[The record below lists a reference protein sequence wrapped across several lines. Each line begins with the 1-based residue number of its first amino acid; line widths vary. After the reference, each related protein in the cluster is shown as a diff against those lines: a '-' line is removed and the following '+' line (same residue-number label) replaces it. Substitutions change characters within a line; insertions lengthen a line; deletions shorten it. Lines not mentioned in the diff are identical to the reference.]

1 MGACSETSL
10 VIILAA
16 CPFVTHSS
24 PMDSVTGFGPYPK
37 EHALNNSRAAI
48 REAILAWDSVDG
60 EDRWEDARLDALA
73 IPHFAFQFEH
83 NLPYRRFC
91 QGRGITPETL
101 TSFRDIPSVPTDVF
115 KQVRLTVA
123 SPTRTIR
130 TFRTS
135 GTTLGQRGEHH
146 FEDLSTYAASLQGP
160 FWRQLFPDRA
170 ETEFFILAPDS
181 SNLPDSSLYYMFDE
195 LVGEQATY
203 FFTSDADGNLTFDL
217 EGLLANLERVQRD
230 ATPVTLLGTAFGF
243 MALFDGAPEHR
254 FSLAPGSRL
263 METGGFKGKSR
274 EVSRETL
281 YAMFHEHLGI
291 PRTHCVSEYSMTEL
305 SSQAYTPNLRLHTLG
320 ETPTTAPLF
329 VAPPWAR
336 LEVVDP
342 LSLKPIDEPGQV
354 GLVRWFDLA
363 NTESVMMVQ
372 TSDRGTLDELGRLTL
387 LGRAPDAELRGCSL
401 AIEEITGAGDGSR

>member
-1 MGACSETSL
+1 MTGFEP
-10 VIILAA
+10 I
-16 CPFVTHSS
+16 PKKEHSS
-24 PMDSVTGFGPYPK
+24 
-37 EHALNNSRAAI
+37 NNSRAAI
-48 REAILAWDSVDG
+48 REAILGWDPNDG
-60 EDRWEDARLDALA
+60 EDRWEDARLNALA
-73 IPHFAFQFEH
+73 IPHFAYQFEH

-91 QGRGITPETL
+91 QGRGVTPENL
-101 TSFRDIPSVPTDVF
+101 TSYRQIPSVPTDVF
-115 KQVRLTVA
+115 KQVPLTVA
-123 SPTRTIR
+123 SPANITR

-146 FEDLSTYAASLQGP
+146 FEDLSIYAASLQGP
-160 FWRQLFPDRA
+160 FWRHLFPDRA
-170 ETEFFILAPDS
+170 QTEFFILAPDS

-195 LVGEQATY
+195 LVGDKATY
-203 FFTSDADGNLTFDL
+203 FFSADENGNLTFDL
-217 EGLLANLERVQRD
+217 ESLLANLERAQTN

-243 MALFDGAPEHR
+243 MALFDGAPER
-254 FSLAPGSRL
+254 DFSLAPGSRL

-281 YAMFHEHLGI
+281 YAMFHDRLGI

-320 ETPTTAPLF
+320 ESPTTAPLF

-336 LEVVDP
+336 IEVVDP
-342 LSLKPIDEPGQV
+342 RSLQPLDEPGAV

-372 TSDRGTLDELGRLTL
+372 TSDRGTLDAKGRLTL

-401 AIEEITGAGDGSR
+401 AIEEITGASDGSR